1 MYSKK
6 LMFPALLRSLLT
18 QRIRVAQAL
27 LAGAP
32 KNIKRTYLFVFIN
45 WKSSPILIFDEKIW
59 NIIFIIITYS
69 NCGITFTLV
78 KSNIPNGFVIFPI
91 KSYDVTIER
100 RNNNS
105 IPKKTTRSLLYW
117 LVFTIQ
123 CCSLETDH

>member
-1 MYSKK
+1 MGV
-6 LMFPALLRSLLT
+6 
-18 QRIRVAQAL
+18 RVGL
-27 LAGAP
+27 FILE
-32 KNIKRTYLFVFIN
+32 KNIRRTYLFIFIN

-105 IPKKTTRSLLYW
+105 IPKKTTTCHLYCTGWSLHT
-117 LVFTIQ
+117 VNFG
-123 CCSLETDH
+123 SEMV